1 MKLDLNKSLYDVLCD
16 IDYEEVLEESEFEQI
31 QTFLKEG
38 KNININEIRFPR
50 YSQAQTPLD
59 VAANYIGSTKLV
71 QLLIEAGAIFSIEA
85 FKKQKIKKWNES
97 INKQLYDPIKNNNI
111 NKIKELILKGLD
123 KDDQKCKPLLM
134 AAENGNV
141 EIMSLLIKTGKFSNE
156 QDQYFY
162 AFKTA
167 ALKHNFETTD
177 YLASFDRQ
185 LVISEIWWEAIDK
198 QDIQLLNYFLNIK
211 YKPYKNSMRKN
222 FPFIL
227 CDAIEKEYIEV
238 IKFLLANSAD
248 PNQNDEKNRNPL
260 TEANKTNN
268 KEIIKLLVDAGAK
281 L

>member
-1 MKLDLNKSLYDVLCD
+1 MKIDKNETLYELLSGM
-16 IDYEEVLEESEFEQI
+16 DYEEVEKENGLEQI

-38 KNININEIRFPR
+38 KNVSLNKIENPP
-50 YSQAQTPLD
+50 YSDLQTPLD

-71 QLLIEAGAIFSIEA
+71 KMLIENGAKFAKEIQE
-85 FKKQKIKKWNES
+85 KEKERKWNET
-97 INKQLYDPIKNNNI
+97 INQQLYDPIKNNDI
-111 NKIKELILKGLD
+111 NKIKELISKGLD

-141 EIMSLLIKTGKFSNE
+141 EIMSLLIKTEKFSNE
-156 QDQYFY
+156 YDQYFY

-167 ALKHNFETTD
+167 ALKHNFEITD

-211 YKPYKNSMRKN
+211 YRPYKNSMRKN

-227 CDAIEKEYIEV
+227 CDAIQKEYIEV
-238 IKFLLANSAD
+238 IKFLFKNGAD
-248 PNQNDEKNRNPL
+248 PNKKDEDKRKPL
-260 TEANKTNN
+260 AEANKTCN

>member
-1 MKLDLNKSLYDVLCD
+1 MKIDKNETLYELLSGM
-16 IDYEEVLEESEFEQI
+16 DYEEVEKENGLEQI

-38 KNININEIRFPR
+38 KNVSLNKIENPP
-50 YSQAQTPLD
+50 YSDLQTPLD

-71 QLLIEAGAIFSIEA
+71 KMLIENGAKFAKEIQE
-85 FKKQKIKKWNES
+85 KEKERKWNET
-97 INKQLYDPIKNNNI
+97 INQQLYDPIKNNDI
-111 NKIKELILKGLD
+111 NKIKELISKGLD

-141 EIMSLLIKTGKFSNE
+141 EIMSLLIKTEKFSNE
-156 QDQYFY
+156 YDQYFY

-167 ALKHNFETTD
+167 ALKHNFEITD

-211 YKPYKNSMRKN
+211 YRPYKNSMRKE

-227 CDAIEKEYIEV
+227 CDAIQKEYIEV
-238 IKFLLANSAD
+238 IKFLFKNGAD
-248 PNQNDEKNRNPL
+248 PNKKDEDKRKPL
-260 TEANKTNN
+260 AEANKTCN